1 MDFKEIL
8 QTIKRIV
15 SVKSEVTHESHGL
28 CTENSDGCVVRCL
41 SLRFCN
47 RENCVDRWQ
56 NADRNRAH
64 ARTVFDRVRTNIA
77 HKRDSGF
84 VRFEE
89 RLKSASIAITWITMK
104 HACECVCKIKG
115 CGHASRNQDFR
126 HRNRHLCVVCVHPG
140 FEIEMCW
147 MLIVPVEAQRAH

>member
-15 SVKSEVTHESHGL
+15 SVKSEVTHERHGL

-56 NADRNRAH
+56 KADRNRAK
-64 ARTVFDRVRTNIA
+64 ASAGVERGRTKSAQKREAGVVR
-77 HKRDSGF
+77 G
-84 VRFEE
+84 EE
-89 RLKSASIAITWITMK
+89 RLKAASIAITWITM
-104 HACECVCKIKG
+104 
-115 CGHASRNQDFR
+115 
-126 HRNRHLCVVCVHPG
+126 
-140 FEIEMCW
+140 
-147 MLIVPVEAQRAH
+147 